1 MNGALTA
8 DIVPVLYT
16 AIGGL
21 SAAIVFLFKLNN
33 ASQERRNADTQKA
46 ANDQLALVMKSAEDR
61 IKLVLEHHTAF
72 VTDVKAERQEHA
84 TDRERYIA
92 KLEELTTKLATER
105 LNQTADMMRI
115 LQENSEA
122 IRLNT
127 TAREQTQK
135 SIEEILEKVVGTVL
149 VKLVEMKVLQ
159 PPTNGTGEH
168 ASVAKPTA
176 H

>member
-33 ASQERRNADTQKA
+33 ASQERRNAETQKA
-46 ANDQLALVMKSAEDR
+46 AQEQLGLVMKSAEDR
-61 IKLVLEHHTAF
+61 IKLVLEHHTSF
-72 VTDVKAERQEHA
+72 VSDVKAEREEHA
-84 TDRERYIA
+84 ADRDRYIA

-105 LNQTADMMRI
+105 LNQTAEMMRV

-127 TAREQTQK
+127 IAREQAQK
-135 SIEEILEKVVGTVL
+135 GTDEILEKVVATVL

-159 PPTNGTGEH
+159 APATSGVDN
-168 ASVAKPTA
+168 AR
-176 H
+176 

>member
-1 MNGALTA
+1 MNSLNA

-33 ASQERRNADTQKA
+33 ASQERRNAETQKA
-46 ANDQLALVMKSAEDR
+46 AQEQLGLVMKSAEDR
-61 IKLVLEHHTAF
+61 IKLVLEHHSAF
-72 VTDVKAERQEHA
+72 VSDVKIEREEHTA
-84 TDRERYIA
+84 DRERYIA

-105 LNQTADMMRI
+105 LNQTAEMMRV
-115 LQENSEA
+115 LQENSES

-135 SIEEILEKVVGTVL
+135 SIEDILEKVVATVL

-159 PPTNGTGEH
+159 APSSEATPS
-168 ASVAKPTA
+168 A
-176 H
+176 